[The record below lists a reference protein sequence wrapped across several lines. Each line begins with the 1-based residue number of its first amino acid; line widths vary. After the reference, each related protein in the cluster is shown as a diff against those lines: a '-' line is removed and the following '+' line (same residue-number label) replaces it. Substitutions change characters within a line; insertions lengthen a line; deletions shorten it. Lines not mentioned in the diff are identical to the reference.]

1 MNEETSRRTAVVTG
15 GGGAIGRAIAI
26 ALARPSGGGGARP
39 GRGHD
44 IALWD
49 LDGRA
54 LDASRSAVR
63 EAAPGE
69 AAPGEAAPDVLVST
83 HALDLTDDAAV
94 AAAAEAT
101 VERHGG
107 IDVLVNCAGVFYLTP
122 IDDLDMAAWDRML
135 AINLRAPVT
144 CIRACLASLA
154 EAGAERGAGA
164 IVNVSSI
171 SAVVARQANLA
182 YSASKAALVRVTRD
196 LALDLADRGIRVNA
210 ITPGSTDT
218 PMIRS
223 YDDPDAMR
231 EAMLRGSLDKYRIGI
246 PLGRLATP
254 EDHAAAV
261 AFLVSDSARHVT
273 GQNLVIDGG
282 QTLA

>member
-1 MNEETSRRTAVVTG
+1 MNGAMNEETPRRTAVVTG
-15 GGGAIGRAIAI
+15 GGGAIGRAIAG
-26 ALARPSGGGGARP
+26 ALAARP
-39 GRGHD
+39 GGGSRPGPGHD
-44 IALWD
+44 VALWD

-54 LDASRSAVR
+54 LDAARSAIR
-63 EAAPGE
+63 EAAPE
-69 AAPGEAAPDVLVST
+69 ALVST
-83 HALDLTDDAAV
+83 RALDLTDDAAV
-94 AAAAEAT
+94 AAAAKAT

-122 IDDLDMAAWDRML
+122 VDDLDMAAWDRML
-135 AINLRAPVT
+135 AINLRAPVA
-144 CIRACLASLA
+144 CIRACLAPLA
-154 EAGAERGAGA
+154 EAGAERGAAA

-196 LALDLADRGIRVNA
+196 LALDLAGRGIRVNA

-231 EAMLRGSLDKYRIGI
+231 EAMLRGSLEKYRIGI

-261 AFLVSDSARHVT
+261 AFLVSDAARHVT